1 MNDTLIPNW
10 SGPEEAP
17 EHEMR
22 SRAQR
27 DSVDGFMQL
36 FLAMLKLRVGDLL
49 FTGRRTL
56 FICYQNEF
64 KVFEKQRV
72 EVWCRMEH
80 KLRAQL
86 T

>member
-1 MNDTLIPNW
+1 MNDTLILNW

-36 FLAMLKLRVGDLL
+36 FLAMLNLRVVKQTKTHIIEIKNKHPVTYIRDIKH
-49 FTGRRTL
+49 TL
-56 FICYQNEF
+56 S
-64 KVFEKQRV
+64 
-72 EVWCRMEH
+72 H
-80 KLRAQL
+80 S
-86 T
+86 